1 MLAHADDLAS
11 LPPPQPLFVSP
22 PFPGAAHPT
31 GSGRGQSPPPLPTS
45 AKDERRVGVSPP
57 PLPDATV
64 PAGKDATAALIGV
77 REQSGALVGS
87 LWSSGWASVESPT
100 AGYAGGG
107 RRRAPDQHGSSV
119 HDRQPS
125 HGSDP
130 WVAVGRRYASPC
142 VSFVVH
148 VIVLLV
154 LAFWITSDDRP
165 RPLALVI
172 DTSAADAVLEVE
184 DLPVEL
190 PTDEPEVDVLD
201 ALEFP
206 EMSADVMEEADVS
219 FAAFDFADPLPVDL
233 TADVAGVDLLGHVE
247 GPPSPVVPPGE
258 ARDVGRGRPVGE
270 GDGMGA
276 GFGGEVG
283 RRLWMAG
290 AQTGDV
296 QVSLAWNNM
305 NDIDLHVVSPTGEQI
320 FFGHRRSRCGGCLD
334 VDMNVYPFNPQAVEN
349 VFWPHGLAPPGVY
362 TVFVHHYRRHVPQN
376 ATPFEVHVLVKNHK
390 EVFRGVVQYGQRP
403 ILVAQ
408 FDLDGRGLPG
418 AVHEDPVDPRPGSSD

>member
-1 MLAHADDLAS
+1 MFAHADDLAS

-22 PFPGAAHPT
+22 PFPGATPPT
-31 GSGRGQSPPPLPTS
+31 GSRRGQSPPPLPTS
-45 AKDERRVGVSPP
+45 ANDDRRVGVSPP
-57 PLPDATV
+57 PLPDATRH
-64 PAGKDATAALIGV
+64 AGKDATAALIGV
-77 REQSGALVGS
+77 REQSGAHVGS
-87 LWSSGWASVESPT
+87 LPSSGWASVESPSG
-100 AGYAGGG
+100 GYAGDGK
-107 RRRAPDQHGSSV
+107 RQASDQQGSSV

-130 WVAVGRRYASPC
+130 WAAVGRRYASPC

-154 LAFWITSDDRP
+154 LAFWVTSDDRP

-172 DTSAADAVLEVE
+172 DTSAADTVLEVE

-190 PTDEPEVDVLD
+190 PTDEPEVDLPD

-206 EMSADVMEEADVS
+206 EMSADVMDEADVS
-219 FAAFDFADPLPVDL
+219 VAAFAFADPLPADL

-247 GPPSPVVPPGE
+247 GAPSPVAPPGE
-258 ARDVGRGRPVGE
+258 VQDVGRGGPVGE
-270 GDGMGA
+270 GNGLGA

-305 NDIDLHVVSPTGEQI
+305 NDIDLHVVSPRGERI
-320 FFGHRRSRCGGCLD
+320 FFGHRRSWCGGCLD
-334 VDMNVYPFNPQAVEN
+334 VDMNVYPVNPRAVEN
-349 VFWPHGLAPPGVY
+349 VFWPHGSAPPGVY
-362 TVFVHHYRRHVPQN
+362 TVFVHLYRRHVHEN

-390 EVFRGVVQYGQRP
+390 EVFRGVVQYGRGP

-418 AVHEDPVDPRPGSSD
+418 AMREDMVDSRPGSSD